1 IVNIEEYSLFFLLK
15 LFSISSVFK
24 GAGVTSS
31 GQLVYQG
38 FSLQTSLL
46 KHSYIEK
53 VSKVSWSAGSIM
65 NQLACLNWNETF
77 FCGHFFFGET

>member
-1 IVNIEEYSLFFLLK
+1 MNTLHFMLK
-15 LFSISSVFK
+15 LFSISSGFEEF
-24 GAGVTSS
+24 GVTLS

-53 VSKVSWSAGSIM
+53 VSIVS
-65 NQLACLNWNETF
+65 
-77 FCGHFFFGET
+77 

>member
-1 IVNIEEYSLFFLLK
+1 MITLHFMLK
-15 LFSISSVFK
+15 LFSISSVFE
-24 GAGVTSS
+24 GTGGTLS

-53 VSKVSWSAGSIM
+53 VKEVSWNTGSI
-65 NQLACLNWNETF
+65 
-77 FCGHFFFGET
+77 